1 MKHDTVS
8 RLRAFN
14 RFYMP
19 AMDLLGNHYL
29 GSEYS
34 VPEARTLFELYTRP
48 GCTAA
53 HIARTM
59 NLDKGYVSRLLKAHE
74 KNGYLY
80 RVASPADGRASQLYL
95 TDRGRARAEEF
106 IRRSDE
112 QIAAL
117 IAPLTPEECG
127 ELDRALDTVTAL
139 LRKCGEGGN
148 EREDRSV

>member
-1 MKHDTVS
+1 MSQEIVR

-34 VPEARTLFELYTRP
+34 VPEARILFELYTRP

-53 HIARTM
+53 HVARTM
-59 NLDKGYVSRLLKAHE
+59 HLDKSYLSRLLKAHE
-74 KNGYLY
+74 QNGYLY
-80 RVASPADGRASQLYL
+80 RIVSPADGRASELYL
-95 TDRGRARAEEF
+95 TDRGKARAEEF

-127 ELDRALDTVTAL
+127 ELGRALDTVTQL

-148 EREDRSV
+148 RREDRSV

>member
-106 IRRSDE
+106 IRRSEE

>member
-1 MKHDTVS
+1 MSQETVR

-34 VPEARTLFELYTRP
+34 VPEARILFELYAHH

-59 NLDKGYVSRLLKAHE
+59 NLDKGYLSRLLKAHE
-74 KNGYLY
+74 QKGHLY
-80 RVASPADGRASQLYL
+80 RVVSPADGRASELYL

-117 IAPLTPEECG
+117 IAPLTPEECN
-127 ELDRALDTVTAL
+127 ELSRALDTVTRL
-139 LRKCGEGGN
+139 LGKCREGGTR
-148 EREDRSV
+148 REDRSV